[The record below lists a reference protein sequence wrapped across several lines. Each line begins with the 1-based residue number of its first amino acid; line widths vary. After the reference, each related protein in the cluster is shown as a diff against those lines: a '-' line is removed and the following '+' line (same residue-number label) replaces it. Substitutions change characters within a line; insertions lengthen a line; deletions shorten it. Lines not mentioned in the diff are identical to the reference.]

1 MFVSC
6 LNCQWFRKVDFSL
19 NLEDPWVASKRLPYR
34 SLKGCTARPAPK
46 PQEVKKFEDISQH
59 PRCVTRSVARMING
73 GRMTVRRGWAYDP
86 ITGRA
91 WSIEV
96 LEFQAMKEEAETCDM
111 FAPRY
116 F

>member
-1 MFVSC
+1 
-6 LNCQWFRKVDFSL
+6 
-19 NLEDPWVASKRLPYR
+19 
-34 SLKGCTARPAPK
+34 
-46 PQEVKKFEDISQH
+46 
-59 PRCVTRSVARMING
+59 MING
-73 GRMTVRRGWAYDP
+73 GRMTVRRGWAHDP

-96 LEFQAMKEEAETCDM
+96 LEFQAMKEEAEACDM